1 MPRIGRKTKI
11 QRSKKTDYEY
21 RNMEHTGPLPENKRN
36 HFLTER
42 AEYGYNSADGNK
54 GVKARRN

>member
-1 MPRIGRKTKI
+1 MNIGTWNI
-11 QRSKKTDYEY
+11 QGLSWKHLT
-21 RNMEHTGPLPENKRN
+21 NKRN

-54 GVKARRN
+54 RVKARRN

>member
-1 MPRIGRKTKI
+1 M
-11 QRSKKTDYEY
+11 DYEY